1 MDKRKGKLVAALS
14 GGVDSSVA
22 AALMQQQGYEI
33 IGVTLR
39 LRRCD
44 DTNEKR
50 KSCCGA
56 DDNIQA
62 GQVAAI
68 LGIPHYFHDV
78 KQLFT
83 EQVLRYA
90 WNEYAAGRTPNPCIM
105 CNNHLKFGALW
116 DFARQIGAT
125 GIVTGHYSRLEH
137 DSAGDT
143 RLLRGLDSVKDQTYF
158 LAFLSLE
165 QLAFTY
171 FPLGGMNKQQ
181 VRKLAEK
188 FGLPNAAK
196 KESQDACFGYPGESF
211 PVTLQHLFDAEA
223 PQGNIVD
230 DNGNIL
236 RAHHGIHDFTI
247 GKRKGLGIALGKPAY
262 VVEINRDSGDV
273 ILSTDSNKLLSTKLY
288 CRNFNWLIAPPDSL
302 NCQVQVRYNQRPVE
316 ALFEALSDNSGR
328 VTFAE
333 PIRAVTPGQAI
344 VFYQDAQ
351 VLGGAWID
359 KAES

>member
-1 MDKRKGKLVAALS
+1 MAGNKVKLVAALS

-39 LRRCD
+39 LRSCD
-44 DTNEKR
+44 DSNEKR

-62 GQVAAI
+62 GLVAGI
-68 LGIPHYFHDV
+68 LNIPHYFHDV
-78 KQLFT
+78 KPLFT

-116 DFARQIGAT
+116 DFARQIGAA
-125 GIVTGHYSRLEH
+125 GIITGHYSRLEH
-137 DSAGDT
+137 DSDGCP
-143 RLLRGLDSVKDQTYF
+143 RLLRGQDSVKDQTYF
-158 LAFLSLE
+158 LAFLTLE
-165 QLAFTY
+165 QLAFTH
-171 FPLGGMNKQQ
+171 FPLGGMNKTE
-181 VRKLAEK
+181 VRELAK
-188 FGLPNAAK
+188 QFGLPNASK

-211 PVTLQHLFDAEA
+211 PVTLQHLFDEKA

-236 RAHHGIHDFTI
+236 KAHHGIHDFTI

-262 VVEINRDSGDV
+262 VIGIDRDSGDV
-273 ILSTDSNKLLSTKLY
+273 VLSTDSNKLLSTKLY
-288 CRNFNWLIAPPDSL
+288 CRNFNWLISPPDRL

-316 ALFEALSDNSGR
+316 AQLINLPDNSGK

-344 VFYQDAQ
+344 VFYQGDL
-351 VLGGAWID
+351 VLAGAWID